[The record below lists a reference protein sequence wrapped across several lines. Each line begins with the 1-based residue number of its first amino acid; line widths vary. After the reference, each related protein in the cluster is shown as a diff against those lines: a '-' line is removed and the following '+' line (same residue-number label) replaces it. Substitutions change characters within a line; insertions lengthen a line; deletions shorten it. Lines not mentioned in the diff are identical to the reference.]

1 MRRIMQIDESEY
13 NQLVDKA
20 NLNEKQI
27 EEKAVELYEEKGVAA
42 VEVTVRTDGS
52 CYSTRY
58 FKCSSFVWYKDER
71 FFISEKL
78 RNGLGKFITEFVQ
91 YKVNQDYEKPERLA
105 EDYERKLNFLKNVR
119 YIFYAVA
126 LSGWAAFVTL
136 LCMK

>member
-1 MRRIMQIDESEY
+1 MQRIIQIDESEY

-27 EEKAVELYEEKGVAA
+27 EEKAVALYEEKGVAA
-42 VEVTVRTDGS
+42 VEVTVRTDDS

-78 RNGLGKFITEFVQ
+78 RNNLRKFITELVQ

-105 EDYERKLNFLKNVR
+105 GDYERKLNFLKNVR
-119 YIFYAVA
+119 YILYAVA
-126 LSGWAAFVTL
+126 ASGWAAFVTL

>member
-1 MRRIMQIDESEY
+1 MRRIIQIDESEY

-27 EEKAVELYEEKGVAA
+27 EEKAVALYEEKGAA
-42 VEVTVRTDGS
+42 NVDITVKTDS
-52 CYSTRY
+52 DCYSSRY
-58 FKCSSFVWYKDER
+58 FKCSSFVWYKDKR

-78 RNGLGKFITEFVQ
+78 RNNLRKFITELVQ

>member
-1 MRRIMQIDESEY
+1 MQRIIQIDESEY

-27 EEKAVELYEEKGVAA
+27 EEKAVALYEEKGVAA
-42 VEVTVRTDGS
+42 VEVTVRTDDS

-78 RNGLGKFITEFVQ
+78 RNNLRKFITELVR

-105 EDYERKLNFLKNVR
+105 EDYECKLNFLKNVR

>member
-1 MRRIMQIDESEY
+1 MRRIIQIDESEY

-27 EEKAVELYEEKGVAA
+27 EEKAVALYEEKGVAK
-42 VEVTVRTDGS
+42 VEVTVSTDDS

-78 RNGLGKFITEFVQ
+78 RNNLRKFITELVQ

>member
-1 MRRIMQIDESEY
+1 MQRIIQIDESEY

-27 EEKAVELYEEKGVAA
+27 EEKAVALYEEKGVAA
-42 VEVTVRTDGS
+42 VEVTVRTDDS

-78 RNGLGKFITEFVQ
+78 RNNLRKFITELVQ

-105 EDYERKLNFLKNVR
+105 ADYERKLNFLKNVR

-126 LSGWAAFVTL
+126 LSGWAAFVIL

>member
-1 MRRIMQIDESEY
+1 MQRIIQIDESEY

-27 EEKAVELYEEKGVAA
+27 EEKAVSLYEEKGVAA
-42 VEVTVRTDGS
+42 VEVTVRTDDS

-78 RNGLGKFITEFVQ
+78 RNNLRKFVTELVQ

-105 EDYERKLNFLKNVR
+105 ADYERKLNFLKNVR

>member
-1 MRRIMQIDESEY
+1 MRRIIQIDESEY

-27 EEKAVELYEEKGVAA
+27 EEKAVALYEEKGVAK
-42 VEVTVRTDGS
+42 VEVTVSTDDS

-78 RNGLGKFITEFVQ
+78 RNNIRKFITELVQ

>member
-1 MRRIMQIDESEY
+1 MRRIIQIDESEY

-27 EEKAVELYEEKGVAA
+27 EEKAVALYEEKGVAA
-42 VEVTVRTDGS
+42 VEVTVRTDDS

-78 RNGLGKFITEFVQ
+78 RNNLRKFITELVK

>member
-1 MRRIMQIDESEY
+1 MRRIIQIDESEY

-27 EEKAVELYEEKGVAA
+27 EEKAVALYEEKGVAA
-42 VEVTVRTDGS
+42 VEVTVRTDDS

-78 RNGLGKFITEFVQ
+78 RNNLRKFITELVQ
-91 YKVNQDYEKPERLA
+91 YKVNQDYEKPERLTA
-105 EDYERKLNFLKNVR
+105 DYERKLNFLKNVR
-119 YIFYAVA
+119 YILYAVA
-126 LSGWAAFVTL
+126 ASGWAAFVTL

>member
-1 MRRIMQIDESEY
+1 MQRIIQIDESEY

-27 EEKAVELYEEKGVAA
+27 EEKAVALYEEKGVAA
-42 VEVTVRTDGS
+42 VEVTVRTDDS

-78 RNGLGKFITEFVQ
+78 RNNLRKFITELVQ

-105 EDYERKLNFLKNVR
+105 ADYERKLNFLKNVR

>member
-1 MRRIMQIDESEY
+1 MRRIIQIDESEY

-27 EEKAVELYEEKGVAA
+27 EEKAVALYEEKGVAE
-42 VEVTVRTDGS
+42 VEVTVRTDDS

-78 RNGLGKFITEFVQ
+78 RNNLRKFITELVQ

-119 YIFYAVA
+119 YILYAVA

>member
-1 MRRIMQIDESEY
+1 MRRIIQIDESEY

-27 EEKAVELYEEKGVAA
+27 EEKAVALYEEKGVAA
-42 VEVTVRTDGS
+42 VEVTVRTDDS

-78 RNGLGKFITEFVQ
+78 RNNLRKFITELVQ

>member
-1 MRRIMQIDESEY
+1 MRRIIQIDESEY

-27 EEKAVELYEEKGVAA
+27 EEKAVALYEEKGVAA
-42 VEVTVRTDGS
+42 VEVTVRTDDS

-78 RNGLGKFITEFVQ
+78 RNNLRKFITELVQ
-91 YKVNQDYEKPERLA
+91 YKVNQDYAKPERLA

>member
-1 MRRIMQIDESEY
+1 MRRIIQIDESEY

-27 EEKAVELYEEKGVAA
+27 EEKAVALYEEKGVAA
-42 VEVTVRTDGS
+42 VEVTVRTDDS

-78 RNGLGKFITEFVQ
+78 RNNLRKFITELVQ

-105 EDYERKLNFLKNVR
+105 EDYECKLNFLKNVR

>member
-1 MRRIMQIDESEY
+1 MRRIIQIDESEY

-27 EEKAVELYEEKGVAA
+27 EEKAVALYEEKGVA
-42 VEVTVRTDGS
+42 EVGITVRTDDS

-78 RNGLGKFITEFVQ
+78 RNNLRKFITELVQ
-91 YKVNQDYEKPERLA
+91 YKVNQDYEKPERLS

-119 YIFYAVA
+119 YILYAVA

>member
-1 MRRIMQIDESEY
+1 MRRIIQIDESEY

-27 EEKAVELYEEKGVAA
+27 EEKAVALYEEKGVAN
-42 VEVTVRTDGS
+42 VDITVKTDS
-52 CYSTRY
+52 DCYSSRY

-78 RNGLGKFITEFVQ
+78 RNNLRKFITELVQ
-91 YKVNQDYEKPERLA
+91 YKVNQDYAKPEMLA
-105 EDYERKLNFLKNVR
+105 ADYERKLNFLKNVR

>member
-1 MRRIMQIDESEY
+1 MRRIIQIDESEY

-27 EEKAVELYEEKGVAA
+27 EEKAVALYEEKGVAK
-42 VEVTVRTDGS
+42 VEVTVSTDDS

-78 RNGLGKFITEFVQ
+78 RNNLRKFITELVQ
-91 YKVNQDYEKPERLA
+91 YKVNQDYAKPERLA
-105 EDYERKLNFLKNVR
+105 ADYERKLNFLKNVR
-119 YIFYAVA
+119 YILYAVA

>member
-1 MRRIMQIDESEY
+1 MQRIIQIDESEY

-27 EEKAVELYEEKGVAA
+27 EEKAVALYEEKGVAA
-42 VEVTVRTDGS
+42 VEVTVRTDDS

-78 RNGLGKFITEFVQ
+78 RNNLRKFITELVQ
-91 YKVNQDYEKPERLA
+91 YKVNQDYAKPERLA

>member
-1 MRRIMQIDESEY
+1 MRRIIQIDESEY
-13 NQLVDKA
+13 NLLVDKA

-27 EEKAVELYEEKGVAA
+27 EEKAVALYEEKGVAS
-42 VEVTVRTDGS
+42 VDITVKTDS
-52 CYSTRY
+52 DCYSSRY
-58 FKCSSFVWYKDER
+58 FKCGSFVWYKDER

-78 RNGLGKFITEFVQ
+78 RNNLRKFITELVQ
-91 YKVNQDYEKPERLA
+91 YKVNQDYAKPERLA

>member
-1 MRRIMQIDESEY
+1 MRRIIQIDESEY

-20 NLNEKQI
+20 NLNEKKI
-27 EEKAVELYEEKGVAA
+27 EEKAVALYEEKGVANIDI
-42 VEVTVRTDGS
+42 TVKTDS
-52 CYSTRY
+52 DCYSSRY
-58 FKCSSFVWYKDER
+58 FKCRSFVWYKDER

-78 RNGLGKFITEFVQ
+78 RNNLRKFITELVQ
-91 YKVNQDYEKPERLA
+91 YKVNQDYAKPERIA

>member
-1 MRRIMQIDESEY
+1 MQRIIQIDESEY

-27 EEKAVELYEEKGVAA
+27 EEKVVSLYEEKGVAA
-42 VEVTVRTDGS
+42 VEVTVRTDDS

-78 RNGLGKFITEFVQ
+78 RNNLRKFITELVQ

>member
-1 MRRIMQIDESEY
+1 MRRIIQIDESEY

-27 EEKAVELYEEKGVAA
+27 EEKAVALYEEKGVAN
-42 VEVTVRTDGS
+42 VDITVKTDS
-52 CYSTRY
+52 DCYSSRD

-78 RNGLGKFITEFVQ
+78 RNNLRKFITELVQ
-91 YKVNQDYEKPERLA
+91 YKVNQDYAKPERLA

>member
-1 MRRIMQIDESEY
+1 MQRIIQIDESEY

-27 EEKAVELYEEKGVAA
+27 EEKAVALYEEKGVAA
-42 VEVTVRTDGS
+42 VEVTVRTDDS

-78 RNGLGKFITEFVQ
+78 RNNLRKFITELVQ
-91 YKVNQDYEKPERLA
+91 YKVSQDYEKPERLA

>member
-1 MRRIMQIDESEY
+1 MRRIIQIDESEY

-27 EEKAVELYEEKGVAA
+27 EEKAVALYEEKGVAA
-42 VEVTVRTDGS
+42 VEVTVRTDDS

-58 FKCSSFVWYKDER
+58 FKCSSFVWYNDER

-78 RNGLGKFITEFVQ
+78 RNNLRKFITELVQ

-105 EDYERKLNFLKNVR
+105 ADYERKLNFLKNVR

>member
-1 MRRIMQIDESEY
+1 MQRIIQIDESEY

-27 EEKAVELYEEKGVAA
+27 EEKAVSLYEEKGVAA
-42 VEVTVRTDGS
+42 VEVTVRTDDS

-78 RNGLGKFITEFVQ
+78 RNNLRKFITELVQ

>member
-1 MRRIMQIDESEY
+1 MQRIIQIDESEY

-27 EEKAVELYEEKGVAA
+27 EEKAVALYEEKGVAA
-42 VEVTVRTDGS
+42 VEVTVRTDDS

-58 FKCSSFVWYKDER
+58 FKCSSFVWYKDAR

-78 RNGLGKFITEFVQ
+78 RNNLRKFITELVQ
-91 YKVNQDYEKPERLA
+91 YKVNQDYAKPERLA

>member
-1 MRRIMQIDESEY
+1 MRRIIQIDESEY

-27 EEKAVELYEEKGVAA
+27 EEKAVALYEGKGVAA
-42 VEVTVRTDGS
+42 VEVTVRTDDS

-78 RNGLGKFITEFVQ
+78 RNNLRKFITELVQ

>member
-1 MRRIMQIDESEY
+1 MRRIIQIDESEY

-27 EEKAVELYEEKGVAA
+27 EEKAVSLYEDRGVAK
-42 VEVTVRTDGS
+42 VEIIVRTDDS

-58 FKCSSFVWYKDER
+58 FKCGSYVWYKDER

-78 RNGLGKFITEFVQ
+78 RNGFGKFITELVQ
-91 YKVNQDYEKPERLA
+91 YKVNQDYEKPERLRA
-105 EDYERKLNFLKNVR
+105 DYERKLNFLKNVR
-119 YIFYAVA
+119 YILYAVA
-126 LSGWAAFVTL
+126 ASGWAAFVTL

>member
-1 MRRIMQIDESEY
+1 MRRIIQIDESEY

-27 EEKAVELYEEKGVAA
+27 EEKALELYEDRGVAE
-42 VEVTVRTDGS
+42 VEVTVRTDDS

-58 FKCSSFVWYKDER
+58 FKCGSLVWYKDER

-78 RNGLGKFITEFVQ
+78 RNWLGKFITELVQ

-105 EDYERKLNFLKNVR
+105 ADYERKLNFLKNVR

>member
-1 MRRIMQIDESEY
+1 MRRIIQIDESEY

-27 EEKAVELYEEKGVAA
+27 EERAVALYEEKGVAA
-42 VEVTVRTDGS
+42 VEVTVRTDDS

-78 RNGLGKFITEFVQ
+78 RNNLRKFITELVQ

>member
-1 MRRIMQIDESEY
+1 MQRIIQIDESEY

-27 EEKAVELYEEKGVAA
+27 EEKAVALYEEKGVAA
-42 VEVTVRTDGS
+42 VEVTVRTDDS

-78 RNGLGKFITEFVQ
+78 RNNLRKFITELVQ

>member
-1 MRRIMQIDESEY
+1 MQRIIQIDESEY

-27 EEKAVELYEEKGVAA
+27 EEKAVALYEEKGVAA
-42 VEVTVRTDGS
+42 VEVTVRTDDS

-78 RNGLGKFITEFVQ
+78 RNNLRKFITELVQ

-105 EDYERKLNFLKNVR
+105 ADYERKLNFLKNVR
-119 YIFYAVA
+119 YILYAVA

>member
-1 MRRIMQIDESEY
+1 MQRIIQIDESEY

-27 EEKAVELYEEKGVAA
+27 EEKAVALYEEKGVAA
-42 VEVTVRTDGS
+42 VEVTVRTDDS

-91 YKVNQDYEKPERLA
+91 YKVKQDYEKPERLA
-105 EDYERKLNFLKNVR
+105 ADYERKLNFLKNVR